1 MKRYI
6 LSTLLVISGIY
17 LHAQKLTIEFDNI
30 RNNEGVLSVT
40 VYENDENWLDEEGD
54 YLEYIFPKEKMSSDS
69 LTISIELEKPG
80 KYAIAVLD
88 DEDEDEKMRHNFIG
102 YPREGFGF
110 SNNIHVWL
118 SRPKFDEC
126 LLDIKSDTTIRI
138 SMQYK

>member
-88 DEDEDEKMRHNFIG
+88 DEDGDEKMRHNFIG
-102 YPREGFGF
+102 YPKEGFGF

>member
-6 LSTLLVISGIY
+6 LSTLLVISGFY

-30 RNNEGVLSVT
+30 RNNEGVISVT

-54 YLEYIFPKEKMSSDS
+54 YLEYIFPKDS
-69 LTISIELEKPG
+69 LKDGKMTASIELEKPG
-80 KYAIAVLD
+80 TYAIAVLD
-88 DEDEDEKMRHNFIG
+88 DEDADGEMRYNFIG

-126 LLDIKSDTTIRI
+126 LLDIKNDTTIRI

>member
-1 MKRYI
+1 MKQYI
-6 LSTLLVISGIY
+6 LSTLLVISGFY

-54 YLEYIFPKEKMSSDS
+54 YLEYIFPKENMDSDS
-69 LTISIELEKPG
+69 LTVSIELEKPG

-88 DEDEDEKMRHNFIG
+88 DEDGDEKMRHNFIG
-102 YPREGFGF
+102 YPKEGFGF

-126 LLDIKSDTTIRI
+126 ILDIKSDTAIRI